1 MRFAVR
7 TLVRHRLRGR
17 GRRVEREN
25 AHVPAPQAETVQPG
39 DRAEVDVTRRRR
51 SVAADAALARR
62 SDDGQQLR
70 RSPGAPR
77 IFGLRKTQRLARVC
91 PEPVLESHS
100 PPFNFSP
107 ENLWNKRWLV
117 QFLSL
122 TCAIAWFRR
131 LFLLPARIIIV
142 SDVGVRPS
150 AMAMDSPSPVTP
162 CEKRLLFQP
171 AVSLRLSR
179 ACLVVKYSGFEYRIV
194 Q

>member
-1 MRFAVR
+1 VQNLGDCCAIRSTIR

-91 PEPVLESHS
+91 PEPVLESQHS
-100 PPFNFSP
+100 IS
-107 ENLWNKRWLV
+107 
-117 QFLSL
+117 
-122 TCAIAWFRR
+122 RR
-131 LFLLPARIIIV
+131 RIC
-142 SDVGVRPS
+142 G
-150 AMAMDSPSPVTP
+150 T
-162 CEKRLLFQP
+162 KH
-171 AVSLRLSR
+171 
-179 ACLVVKYSGFEYRIV
+179 GW
-194 Q
+194 